1 MSTNALR
8 SKGFKTTLAVAGGLL
23 LAGSSMGL
31 ASAETDQEATQRAMA
46 EACGDG
52 NLCVW
57 PEANGQG
64 DPVKFFECGVYDTPW
79 PVGSW
84 INNQYT
90 GQVAE
95 FIGPD
100 PANPGGEWIVQ
111 YTSTAPE
118 FSDNNRGF
126 DTRRVHPC

>member
-1 MSTNALR
+1 MSTTTFR
-8 SKGFKTTLAVAGGLL
+8 SKGFKAAIAVAGGLM

-31 ASAETDQEATQRAMA
+31 ASAETDQEATHRAMA

-52 NLCVW
+52 YLCVW
-57 PEANGQG
+57 PEANGHG
-64 DPVKFFECGVYDTPW
+64 EMVKYFECGVDDTPW

-90 GQVAE
+90 GQVAG

-100 PANPGGEWIVQ
+100 PANPEAPWIVQ

-126 DTRRVHPC
+126 DTRQVHPC

>member
-1 MSTNALR
+1 MSSRTLR
-8 SKGFKTTLAVAGGLL
+8 SKGFKAATAVAGGLL

-31 ASAETDQEATQRAMA
+31 ASAETEQEATQRAMA

-52 NLCVW
+52 HLCVW
-57 PEANGQG
+57 PEPNGHG
-64 DPVKFFECGVYDTPW
+64 EMIKFFECGLYDTPW

-84 INNQYT
+84 INNQYP

-100 PANPGGEWIVQ
+100 PANPNGPWIVQ

-118 FSDNNRGF
+118 FSDNNKGF
-126 DTRRVHPC
+126 TTAQVRPC